1 MLTSRRVN
9 VLFLKK
15 PNDTLFK
22 RISRFGGG
30 LHSAVHEKV
39 TEFPAITLSS
49 LVSDL
54 RRVSTGLSVEKT
66 QEYKYS
72 PVSYTH
78 LTLPTIYSV

>member
-1 MLTSRRVN
+1 M
-9 VLFLKK
+9 LFLKK

-22 RISRFGGG
+22 LISRFGGG
-30 LHSAVHEKV
+30 LLSAVHEKV
-39 TEFPAITLSS
+39 TEFPTLSS

-72 PVSYTH
+72 QSQSIRSSC
-78 LTLPTIYSV
+78 LGLLLPMSQECF

>member
-1 MLTSRRVN
+1 M
-9 VLFLKK
+9 LFLKK

-22 RISRFGGG
+22 LISRVGGG
-30 LHSAVHEKV
+30 LLSAVHEKV

-72 PVSYTH
+72 QSQSIRSSC
-78 LTLPTIYSV
+78 LGLLLPMSQECF

>member
-1 MLTSRRVN
+1 M
-9 VLFLKK
+9 LFLKK
-15 PNDTLFK
+15 PNETLFK

-49 LVSDL
+49 LVYDL

-72 PVSYTH
+72 QSQSIRSC
-78 LTLPTIYSV
+78 LGLLLPMSQECF

>member
-1 MLTSRRVN
+1 M
-9 VLFLKK
+9 LFLKK

-30 LHSAVHEKV
+30 LLSAVHEKV

-54 RRVSTGLSVEKT
+54 RRVSTGLSVEKKKKNL
-66 QEYKYS
+66 Y
-72 PVSYTH
+72 
-78 LTLPTIYSV
+78 